1 MSHDDIDN
9 IPSIVPGRDRDEVR
23 PAAKGGA
30 KRPAGGAG
38 NSKDRRGAA
47 SRRASDGGAGIWA
60 RLFITLALVVAA
72 VACAWAWQ
80 LQEELRQAGFVMEQ
94 YEQRIGDLEDRLS
107 DTDEGLSQNTA
118 TMAVKI
124 KELYS
129 EVDKLWASAWRR
141 NKAKIEALEKQSAAN
156 TKKVDS
162 TASSLTK
169 DEARL
174 KSVAG
179 DIAKLKTVAGDLERL
194 MASAKTNQREV
205 ERVADSLN
213 SINLE
218 FAKLGKR
225 VESNEEWVGSV
236 NAFRRQVNS
245 TLTRL
250 QASIRT
256 LEAAP

>member
-30 KRPAGGAG
+30 KRSAGAAG
-38 NSKDRRGAA
+38 NRKERRSSPNRPAQ
-47 SRRASDGGAGIWA
+47 GGTGIWA
-60 RLFITLALVVAA
+60 RLFITFALVVAA

-80 LQEELRQAGFVMEQ
+80 LQGELGQASFVLEQ
-94 YEQRIGDLEDRLS
+94 YEERISDLEDRLS

-156 TKKVDS
+156 TKKV
-162 TASSLTK
+162 ASNGKSLTTT
-169 DEARL
+169 EAKL

-179 DIAKLKTVAGDLERL
+179 DISKLKTVAGDLERL
-194 MASAKTNQREV
+194 MSSAKTNQREV

-213 SINLE
+213 RMNLD

-236 NAFRRQVNS
+236 NAFRRQVN
-245 TLTRL
+245 TTITQL
-250 QASIRT
+250 QASVRS
-256 LEAAP
+256 LEASP